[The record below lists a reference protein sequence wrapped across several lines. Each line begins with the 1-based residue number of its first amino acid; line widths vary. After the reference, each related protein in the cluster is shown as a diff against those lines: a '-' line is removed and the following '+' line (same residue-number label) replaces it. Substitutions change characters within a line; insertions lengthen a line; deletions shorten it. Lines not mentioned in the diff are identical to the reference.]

1 MMESPANPGRFIRN
15 QSLSF
20 ATNFGSTTQRP
31 RRFDC
36 FALVE
41 AGGVAR
47 LSLRPARASAIA
59 ARRRADALPCVA
71 LFLLPVGA
79 LRRFDSPWTPP
90 SAKRPIPCGTWRIGP
105 SVRLVEAGGV
115 EPPSEDSL
123 LRATTCV
130 SGHLGLVP
138 GDPGR
143 QGSLRTIPGEGSP
156 FGPPGGGFRLSRESD
171 LLAPIRAFDGRRQA
185 A

>member
-1 MMESPANPGRFIRN
+1 M
-15 QSLSF
+15 
-20 ATNFGSTTQRP
+20 
-31 RRFDC
+31 DHH
-36 FALVE
+36 
-41 AGGVAR
+41 
-47 LSLRPARASAIA
+47 
-59 ARRRADALPCVA
+59 
-71 LFLLPVGA
+71 
-79 LRRFDSPWTPP
+79 
-90 SAKRPIPCGTWRIGP
+90 
-105 SVRLVEAGGV
+105 LVEAGGV

-171 LLAPIRAFDGRRQA
+171 PLAPIRAFDDRRQA

>member
-1 MMESPANPGRFIRN
+1 MGIIPFLPDRN
-15 QSLSF
+15 TGTRSRIDTIFSAEECL
-20 ATNFGSTTQRP
+20 GI
-31 RRFDC
+31 
-36 FALVE
+36 LVE

-47 LSLRPARASAIA
+47 LSLGQPGHRLWRRGEGLPGSRASPSSSLPARRPSPV
-59 ARRRADALPCVA
+59 RLPP
-71 LFLLPVGA
+71 PVGKRWMN
-79 LRRFDSPWTPP
+79 RR
-90 SAKRPIPCGTWRIGP
+90 
-105 SVRLVEAGGV
+105 RLVEAGGV

-143 QGSLRTIPGEGSP
+143 QGSLRTIPGEISP
-156 FGPPGGGFRLSRESD
+156 FGPPGGGFGLSRD
-171 LLAPIRAFDGRRQA
+171 GDPLAPIRAFDGRGQA

>member
-1 MMESPANPGRFIRN
+1 MKN
-15 QSLSF
+15 
-20 ATNFGSTTQRP
+20 RP
-31 RRFDC
+31 D
-36 FALVE
+36 
-41 AGGVAR
+41 GTVAR
-47 LSLRPARASAIA
+47 RVRM
-59 ARRRADALPCVA
+59 
-71 LFLLPVGA
+71 LFM
-79 LRRFDSPWTPP
+79 
-90 SAKRPIPCGTWRIGP
+90 
-105 SVRLVEAGGV
+105 VEAGGV

-156 FGPPGGGFRLSRESD
+156 FGPPGGGFGLSRESD

>member
-1 MMESPANPGRFIRN
+1 MGACG
-15 QSLSF
+15 
-20 ATNFGSTTQRP
+20 
-31 RRFDC
+31 
-36 FALVE
+36 
-41 AGGVAR
+41 
-47 LSLRPARASAIA
+47 
-59 ARRRADALPCVA
+59 RRAVGLPCVA
-71 LFLLPVGA
+71 QRHPSPVRLPMGSTTRKKKPTLQNSEVG
-79 LRRFDSPWTPP
+79 FFH
-90 SAKRPIPCGTWRIGP
+90 
-105 SVRLVEAGGV
+105 RLVEAGGV

-130 SGHLGLVP
+130 SGHLDLVP

>member
-1 MMESPANPGRFIRN
+1 MAGQPSPVAGLPSRSSRAW
-15 QSLSF
+15 SCSH
-20 ATNFGSTTQRP
+20 
-31 RRFDC
+31 
-36 FALVE
+36 ALE
-41 AGGVAR
+41 R
-47 LSLRPARASAIA
+47 
-59 ARRRADALPCVA
+59 
-71 LFLLPVGA
+71 
-79 LRRFDSPWTPP
+79 
-90 SAKRPIPCGTWRIGP
+90 
-105 SVRLVEAGGV
+105 RLVEAGGV

-130 SGHLGLVP
+130 SGHLDLVP

-156 FGPPGGGFRLSRESD
+156 FGPPGGGFRLSRKSD